1 MTSETDSIFQQVP
14 EIISQNIIKL
24 VNDRISSEVP
34 RVVQSISQPPQWFVD
49 GINSVKNEVKSVKD
63 EVKSVKDE
71 LKSVKDELKE
81 EIRILERAVNELT
94 ISTNTGFRMIHYK
107 LALLDNVTRRNNGYT
122 VAPVP
127 FINLEITQDGL
138 PPIETVQDID
148 SLSKE
153 DCQKYLDG
161 YNIPYR
167 PNERALLK
175 SKLRDSV
182 GLVSSG
188 DLRYTFSNF
197 TEEL

>member
-24 VNDRISSEVP
+24 VDDRISSEVP
-34 RVVQSISQPPQWFVD
+34 RVVQSLSQPPQWFVD
-49 GINSVKNEVKSVKD
+49 GINSVKNEV
-63 EVKSVKDE
+63 
-71 LKSVKDELKE
+71 KSVKDELKE